1 LSSFFDKLNL
11 RPGERRLVIIVAIVV
26 FILLNAFFVW
36 PHFGDWGK
44 LQKRQ
49 RDADALLKAYQAEV
63 DKTSLYQRQLA
74 ELEKQGATVASEDQA
89 LKLANAVQQQAA
101 LSGVQQGGWNPS
113 RPTAGGGAKPNQFF
127 EEQRG
132 SMPFTAEEKQ
142 LVDFLYNLGV
152 GSSLI
157 RVSSMTLTPDNPQTR
172 YKLQGSLTFVASYA
186 KKAPPK
192 VTPVTSPPRT
202 NAPAVSATSRS
213 TSAVARAN
221 TPFGSKNTNPATK
234 K

>member
-1 LSSFFDKLNL
+1 MSSFFDKLNL

-49 RDADALLKAYQAEV
+49 RDADGLLRAYQAEV

-89 LKLANAVQQQAA
+89 LKLANTVAQQAA
-101 LSGVQQGGWNPS
+101 LSGVQQGGY
-113 RPTAGGGAKPNQFF
+113 TAIRQTAGAKPNQFF
-127 EEQRG
+127 EEQSG

-152 GSSLI
+152 GGSLI
-157 RVSSMTLTPDNPQTR
+157 RVRSMNIGPEVPAR
-172 YKLQGSLTFVASYA
+172 MKLQGRLDLVESFQKKPAARTAVTQPAHPGAA
-186 KKAPPK
+186 KGGRVGGPG
-192 VTPVTSPPRT
+192 R
-202 NAPAVSATSRS
+202 VSISR
-213 TSAVARAN
+213 
-221 TPFGSKNTNPATK
+221 
-234 K
+234 

>member
-26 FILLNAFFVW
+26 FLLLNAFFVW
-36 PHFGDWGK
+36 PQFDEAGK

-89 LKLANAVQQQAA
+89 LKLSTTVQQQAA
-101 LSGVQQGGWNPS
+101 LSGVQQGGYTAIKQ
-113 RPTAGGGAKPNQFF
+113 TAGGKPNQFF
-127 EEQRG
+127 EEQSG
-132 SMPFTAEEKQ
+132 SMPFVAEEKQ
-142 LVDFLYNLGV
+142 FVDFLYNLGV
-152 GSSLI
+152 GGSLI
-157 RVSSMTLTPDNPQTR
+157 RVRSMTLQPDQPR
-172 YKLQGSLTFVASYA
+172 HKLQGSVTLVASYA

-192 VTPVTSPPRT
+192 VAPATGPRT
-202 NAPAVSATSRS
+202 NAPPATATSRS
-213 TSAVARAN
+213 TTAVARSGS
-221 TPFGSKNTNPATK
+221 PFVRTNK
-234 K
+234 